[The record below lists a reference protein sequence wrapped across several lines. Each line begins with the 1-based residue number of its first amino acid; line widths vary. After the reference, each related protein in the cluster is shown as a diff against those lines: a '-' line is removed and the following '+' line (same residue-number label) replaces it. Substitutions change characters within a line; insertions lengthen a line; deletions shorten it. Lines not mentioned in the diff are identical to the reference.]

1 MEALS
6 DVHSK
11 RLLFNRIFGP
21 VKDWPRMLKDISNEI
36 LKKCGGLPL
45 AITSLSSLLACK
57 PKEKGVWEE
66 VKRSIGSAMD
76 KNQIL
81 QGMTNILSLNY
92 NELPHNLRTYLLY
105 LNIFPEGKGAHSAVV
120 SPLARKLFTKV

>member
-66 VKRSIGSAMD
+66 VNWFCNGQKSNPTGND
-76 KNQIL
+76 
-81 QGMTNILSLNY
+81 
-92 NELPHNLRTYLLY
+92 
-105 LNIFPEGKGAHSAVV
+105 
-120 SPLARKLFTKV
+120 